1 MSTTVVAKG
10 KRFRISPVMLIVAA
24 VVLVAAVGIYF
35 MTRPKV
41 TVEPYHAT
49 PVTRG
54 TIVKTVSASG
64 TLQALVTVDVGSQV
78 NGQMKEVLVDFD
90 DHVRK
95 GQVLARIDPQTFQTR
110 LDSSSADAL
119 ASQQAVNSAI
129 ANLEQTQANAKVTEE
144 DYNRTRALFQKG
156 YVAEQALQQA
166 QAKLDSARAS
176 IKVQQAQIASARA
189 RLQQSNASVRT
200 SRIEVDKTII
210 LSPIDG
216 VVVDRKVDPG
226 QTVVS
231 SLSAQT
237 LFKIAQ
243 DLSKLQLK
251 ILVDEADIGSVSVG
265 QPVSFTVDAFPE
277 RRFRGT
283 ITQVRK
289 QPETQQNVVAYVVI
303 AEADNP
309 DGRLLP
315 GMTANAQITLE
326 RHPNVM
332 RVPIAALR
340 WQPAD
345 LTAPRAGGPGGFPGG
360 GGFGGPGGGGGFGG
374 PGFGGGGRGPG
385 GPGGGGGG
393 GGGNRGGRG
402 GGGVMAVYDQ
412 IALQP
417 QQMDQIEKIAND
429 ARKEIQDLQA
439 KAQKDQARGV
449 TVDRTAVQSQMR
461 KINEDQRAKIEAI
474 LTPAQKTEAEK
485 IRNGE
490 VQGPPLQRGQIYVI
504 RDGKPHRVGVGI
516 GASDGQT
523 TEVVSPNL
531 KVGDLVVTTGG
542 PKLKT
547 GRASSGAA
555 RPAQGGQGGGG
566 RGG

>member
-1 MSTTVVAKG
+1 MSTTVVAKS
-10 KRFRISPVMLIVAA
+10 KRFRISPVMVIVAL

-49 PVTRG
+49 PITRG

-90 DHVRK
+90 NHVRK

-110 LDSSSADAL
+110 LDSSNADSL

-129 ANLEQTQANAKVTEE
+129 ANLQQTVANAKVTEE
-144 DYNRTRALFQKG
+144 DYNRTKTLFQKG
-156 YVAEQALQQA
+156 FVAEQALQQA
-166 QAKLDSARAS
+166 QAKLESAQAG
-176 IKVQQAQIASARA
+176 IKVQEAQIASAKA

-200 SRIEVDKTII
+200 SRIEVDKTVI

-251 ILVDEADIGSVSVG
+251 ILVDEADIGSVTVG

-277 RRFRGT
+277 RRFRAT

-303 AEADNP
+303 AEAENP
-309 DGRLLP
+309 DGKLLP
-315 GMTANAQITLE
+315 GMTTNAQITLE
-326 RHPNVM
+326 RHTNVM
-332 RVPIAALR
+332 RVPNLALR

-345 LTAPRAGGPGGFPGG
+345 LTAPRAAAAPGGFPGG
-360 GGFGGPGGGGGFGG
+360 GGFGGGFGG
-374 PGFGGGGRGPG
+374 PGFGGGR
-385 GPGGGGGG
+385 GPGGGGQAGAA
-393 GGGNRGGRG
+393 RGGAAR
-402 GGGVMAVYDQ
+402 GGVMAVFDQ

-417 QQMDQIEKIAND
+417 QQMDQIEKIATD
-429 ARKEIQDLQA
+429 ARKQIQDMQA

-449 TVDRTAVQSQMR
+449 AVDRTAMQAAMR
-461 KINEDQRAKIEAI
+461 KINEDQRAKIEAL
-474 LTPAQKTEAEK
+474 LTPAQKAEAEK
-485 IRNGE
+485 IRSGE
-490 VQGPPLQRGQIYVI
+490 VQGPPLTRGQIYVI

-547 GRASSGAA
+547 KSGASTGA
-555 RPAQGGQGGGG
+555 PAAQRGGGGGGG